1 MTILMRFALHF
12 KVYSIREH
20 LALMYTCV
28 VYITIL
34 CSKLYSVDG
43 HVFILLVFC
52 QRWQFTALPE
62 TDHIVTMKLL
72 VVYMSNTSMP

>member
-34 CSKLYSVDG
+34 CSKL
-43 HVFILLVFC
+43 
-52 QRWQFTALPE
+52 
-62 TDHIVTMKLL
+62 
-72 VVYMSNTSMP
+72 